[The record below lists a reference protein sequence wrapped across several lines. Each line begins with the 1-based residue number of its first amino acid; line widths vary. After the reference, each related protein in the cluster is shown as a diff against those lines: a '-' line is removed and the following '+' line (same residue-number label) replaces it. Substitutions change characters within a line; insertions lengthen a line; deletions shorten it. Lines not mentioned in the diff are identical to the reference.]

1 MAILTISLHGVEVLL
16 ERWPVIL
23 AAVIVLKLLWN
34 RYGMGLNGIPGPTV
48 QSFSML
54 PRAYQVW
61 KGKIHLHDMSVHEKY
76 GKLVRIG
83 PRLVSIADVT
93 AMNTVYGINT
103 KFYKASFYDPST
115 PYDEEGIVPDPFILK
130 DKAVHSRMKRN
141 AANAYSLTSVVQLE
155 PYVNEV
161 AEKLFTQLDREAK
174 DPSNSVCLDYYFH
187 AFALDA
193 IFMLSFGKS
202 LNMLEKGDERNIMAC
217 FEVIMPYMA
226 TIGQIP
232 WMHKFLVGNSFMA
245 KVILGEMTFE
255 TGLLDIAT
263 TQVAE
268 FKKRLD
274 RAEDGPC
281 TFTERLLMNQKANPK
296 SITDRELITH
306 ALGNITAGGDTT
318 SITLRSMFYFTLRHT
333 ASYKRLCEEV
343 RSNCTFPATFASAR
357 DLPYLNAVIKE
368 ALRLHPPMA
377 IMLARTVPKGGAE
390 ICGHFVPEGTEC
402 GISAYVLHRDPGVF
416 PDPEAWKPER
426 WLTADTEHL
435 NLMNRAFFS
444 FGSGP
449 HTCSGRHISI
459 MEITKI
465 VPSLLLRYDFELA
478 YPDRPWTFRVSMLAP
493 QKGVYV
499 KLKRR
504 L

>member
-1 MAILTISLHGVEVLL
+1 MFRGDYAVHGNGKSTIS
-16 ERWPVIL
+16 
-23 AAVIVLKLLWN
+23 
-34 RYGMGLNGIPGPTV
+34 GLPL
-48 QSFSML
+48 FS
-54 PRAYQVW
+54 
-61 KGKIHLHDMSVHEKY
+61 
-76 GKLVRIG
+76 
-83 PRLVSIADVT
+83 
-93 AMNTVYGINT
+93 
-103 KFYKASFYDPST
+103 
-115 PYDEEGIVPDPFILK
+115 
-130 DKAVHSRMKRN
+130 N
-141 AANAYSLTSVVQLE
+141 APLQ
-155 PYVNEV
+155 
-161 AEKLFTQLDREAK
+161 
-174 DPSNSVCLDYYFH
+174 
-187 AFALDA
+187 
-193 IFMLSFGKS
+193 
-202 LNMLEKGDERNIMAC
+202 
-217 FEVIMPYMA
+217 
-226 TIGQIP
+226 IGQIP

-245 KVILGEMTFE
+245 KAILGEMTFE

-281 TFTERLLMNQKANPK
+281 TFTERLLMNQKTNPQ

-318 SITLRSMFYFTLRHT
+318 SITLRSMFYFTLRNN
-333 ASYKRLCEEV
+333 ASYQRLCEEV

-402 GISAYVLHRDPGVF
+402 GISAYVLHRDPGIF

-426 WLTADTEHL
+426 WLTTDTEHL

-465 VPSLLLRYDFELA
+465 VPSLLLRYDFELG